1 MKPKTPD
8 SGFTLIELVLCLGI
22 SVILTV
28 LAIPNFKALSA
39 QFRLEGAIQKMI
51 SDLRLARQIAI
62 TKRIHVLVRLDPEQE
77 RYTLEKQ
84 EGSQSSIIFT
94 VDFKNPKEKL
104 QGIDLVGSTKGNLL
118 VFSPRGTTNSW
129 TTITLRNSIGK
140 EKKITLIGTGRV
152 KRKSVDSPS

>member
-1 MKPKTPD
+1 METKHPN
-8 SGFTLIELVLCLGI
+8 SGFTLIELVICLGI
-22 SVILTV
+22 TVILTL

-62 TKRIHVLVRLDPEQE
+62 TKRVHVVVSLDPDQE
-77 RYTLEKQ
+77 RYILEKI
-84 EGSQSSIIFT
+84 EGPLSSTIFT
-94 VDFKNPKEKL
+94 VDFNNPKEKL
-104 QGIDLVGSTKGNLL
+104 RGIDLVGSTKGNHL

-129 TTITLRNSIGK
+129 TTITLRNSMGK

-152 KRKSVDSPS
+152 KRKR

>member
-1 MKPKTPD
+1 MKAKHPD

-22 SVILTV
+22 SVILTL
-28 LAIPNFKALSA
+28 LAIPNFKAISA

-62 TKRIHVLVRLDPEQE
+62 TKRVHVVVSLDPDQE
-77 RYTLEKQ
+77 RYILEKI
-84 EGSQSSIIFT
+84 EGPLSSTIFT
-94 VDFKNPKEKL
+94 VDFNNPKEKL
-104 QGIDLVGSTKGNLL
+104 RGIDLVGSTKGNHL

-129 TTITLRNSIGK
+129 TTITLRNSMGK

-152 KRKSVDSPS
+152 KRKR